1 VGGGGESGVVLPD
14 VHACACRRVVLVG
27 LGRGGCAAAGGGEA
41 DELGE
46 GGGAWLL
53 LVMVVLG

>member
-1 VGGGGESGVVLPD
+1 MVLPD